1 MKRERER
8 ERKKKRDRLFG
19 EEIKNVTPSL
29 LPPSLLRSLN
39 ARRICVVGR
48 MNEPTAIFE
57 LARSAGHRA
66 IGGKDSR
73 GGAGGANEG
82 QVDYSSSGGGGGGGS
97 GSTASFEMNPAQLG
111 DLLSKFD
118 EIQAALDDVAGKG
131 GGADEEAEAGG
142 AGKVAPEED
151 TTTAGV

>member
-1 MKRERER
+1 
-8 ERKKKRDRLFG
+8 
-19 EEIKNVTPSL
+19 
-29 LPPSLLRSLN
+29 
-39 ARRICVVGR
+39 

-82 QVDYSSSGGGGGGGS
+82 QVDYSSSGGGGGGGGGS

-131 GGADEEAEAGG
+131 GGADEEEEASG
-142 AGKVAPEED
+142 AGKAAPEED